1 MGQINGEAQAAVP
14 CKMPKGAFSDN
25 RGAGKIFASTI
36 VQVILFVPLQE
47 PQVPKEQFLKGQVAL
62 VTGAGVR
69 IGRAVALALAEQG
82 ATVALHYN
90 RSSDA
95 ANRVVALIRKKRG
108 QAAAFQA
115 ELSDDAQCVELV
127 PKIKRELGTVRILV
141 NSASLFGEG
150 VFGDTTLKEW
160 DDNLNVNLRAP
171 FRLSQAFAA
180 QDAGR
185 VRGNIIHLSDWRG
198 LRPGT
203 DHFAYTIA
211 KAALIK
217 MTEAMALALAPR
229 IRVNC
234 LALGTI
240 LPPPQASKQTIQ
252 DLINTIPLKQ
262 MGAPRDVVAGLLYLL
277 GPATFVT
284 GETIVIDGG
293 RQLVR

>member
-1 MGQINGEAQAAVP
+1 
-14 CKMPKGAFSDN
+14 
-25 RGAGKIFASTI
+25 
-36 VQVILFVPLQE
+36 
-47 PQVPKEQFLKGQVAL
+47 

-69 IGRAVALALAEQG
+69 IGRAIALALAEHG
-82 ATVALHYN
+82 ATVAVHYN
-90 RSSDA
+90 RSAGSAD
-95 ANRVVALIRKKRG
+95 RLVALIRRKGGR
-108 QAAAFQA
+108 AASFQA
-115 ELSDDAQCVELV
+115 ELTDDAECKELV
-127 PKIKRELGTVRILV
+127 PRIKRELGTVRILI
-141 NSASLFGEG
+141 NNASLFGDG
-150 VFGDTTLKEW
+150 DFGNTTLKEW

-180 QDAGR
+180 QDNDR

-234 LALGTI
+234 LALGSI
-240 LPPPQASKQTIQ
+240 LPPPNATEQTMR
-252 DLINTIPLKQ
+252 DLVAAIPLKHV
-262 MGAPRDVVAGLLYLL
+262 GTPRDVVAASLYLL
-277 GPATFVT
+277 GPASFVT